1 MEYINVTPKKPGNI
15 ALSFSGGGFRA
26 ASYTLGCLSY
36 METVM
41 LGDKKLTELVNFIS
55 SASGGTITNLA
66 YTSSQRKGESFDAF
80 YKRYNEKTLQGC
92 ELINRVFEIMNER
105 RTWKQRPLKSRNMI
119 NAFSIAYDEM
129 LFDHETFGV
138 YYKNYAPGM
147 VKEVCANTTEFDN
160 GMLFRFQNAGVA
172 GNKFLGFRSDSE
184 SKQVLNQI
192 KLGDILACSSCF
204 PVGFE
209 PFMFPA
215 DFTYQELSKEGLEN
229 AIKEDTRYSPAKDD
243 AVSSEPEPPCFGLM
257 DGGIDDNQGIDSF
270 IRAEERLQN
279 KNNFGHDLYIACD
292 VSSNY
297 TSGYN
302 FPAENKK
309 SILQRPSVLQ
319 YILFLLLILGLSITG
334 ICTATCAALINLSY
348 VFLGITS
355 FLLAFVILFSIKGFK
370 AYRSSIKQKN
380 TYGILLLGHIFF
392 FLKLRLSNLLQLLT
406 SRATSAGQLA
416 AVVFLKKIRRISYDR
431 LFEKVTER
439 KLEADGKEPGNNED
453 ELATKVELKHWRQ
466 FSLQNALYLLSTKND
481 QQREID
487 LKKEAWYK
495 NDPAVIINGVEVK
508 LIDLMKPSPALQ
520 AVANCATEMDTTLW
534 FDKNHYEKNQPAA
547 LIAAGQFTT
556 CYNLLKYSFRFD
568 SADPYWKTL
577 QTKLAADWDEF
588 NKHPYCL
595 YNKYGA
601 RVIANF
607 KSL

>member
-1 MEYINVTPKKPGNI
+1 MEYINLDPKKPVNI

-41 LGDKKLTELVNFIS
+41 LGDKKMTELINFIS
-55 SASGGTITNLA
+55 SASGGTITNLG

-92 ELINRVFEIMNER
+92 ELINRVFEIMNEKH
-105 RTWKQRPLKSRNMI
+105 TWKERPLKSRNMI

-129 LFDHETFGV
+129 LFEQETFGIF
-138 YYKNYAPGM
+138 YKNYVPGM
-147 VKEVCANTTEFDN
+147 VKEICANTTEFDN
-160 GMLFRFQNAGVA
+160 GMLFRFQNAGDA
-172 GNKFLGFRSDSE
+172 GNKFLGFKKDTA
-184 SKQVLNQI
+184 SKEVLNKV

-215 DFTYQELSKEGLEN
+215 DFTYSELSKEHLEN
-229 AIKEDTRYSPAKDD
+229 AVNEDTRYSPAKDD
-243 AVSSEPEPPCFGLM
+243 TTAAADEPPCFGLM

-279 KNNFGHDLYIACD
+279 KNHFGHDLYISCD

-309 SILQRPSVLQ
+309 NILLKPSILQ
-319 YILFLLLILGLSITG
+319 YILFLVIILGLSVTVILTG
-334 ICTATCAALINLSY
+334 TLIYLSY
-348 VFLGITS
+348 AVLGITA
-355 FLLAFVILFSIKGFK
+355 FLLALVILFSIKGFK

-392 FLKLRLSNLLQLLT
+392 FLKLRLSNVLQLLT
-406 SRATSAGQLA
+406 SRATSAGYLA

-439 KLEADGKEPGNNED
+439 KLKADNND
-453 ELATKVELKHWRQ
+453 ENAQATKVELKHWRQ
-466 FSLQNALYLLSTKND
+466 FSLQNALYLLSKKNNK
-481 QQREID
+481 QREID
-487 LKKEAWYK
+487 LSKEAWYK
-495 NDPAVIINGVEVK
+495 NDPAVIVNGAQVK

-520 AVANCATEMDTTLW
+520 AVADCATEMDTTLW
-534 FDKNHYEKNQPAA
+534 FDKNHYDKKQPAS

-556 CYNLLKYSFRFD
+556 CYNLLKYSFRFN
-568 SADPYWKTL
+568 SSDPYWSAL
-577 QTKLAADWDEF
+577 QNKLAGDWDEF
-588 NKHPYCL
+588 NKDPYQL
-595 YNKYGA
+595 YNMYGSRLFNGFEPLQA
-601 RVIANF
+601 D
-607 KSL
+607 